1 MVRELY
7 NQRLDYLKSEIE
19 EMGKVS
25 QQMLD
30 KAIEA
35 LVELDTD
42 LSEKVIEM
50 DKAVDNYEYDVE
62 KATAHLLAL
71 QQPMAG
77 DLRLITASYKIAIDL
92 ERMSDFAVNI
102 AELVRKMEGEH
113 TIPLTEITT
122 IASIAQN
129 MLANSIKSYVEE
141 DADLAKATAA
151 EDDSV
156 DKLFYSTWEKMVN
169 LMIEDSVVIPNAV
182 DLIFVLRYLERIA
195 DHACNICESVVYMA
209 TNQRMDLN

>member
-1 MVRELY
+1 MVRERY
-7 NQRLDYLKSEIE
+7 IERLDYLKSEIE

-25 QQMLD
+25 GEMLASSI
-30 KAIEA
+30 KALETLDIE
-35 LVELDTD
+35 

-50 DKAVDNYEYDVE
+50 DTAVDNYEYDVE

-102 AELVRKMEGEH
+102 AELVKKIEGEH
-113 TIPLTEITT
+113 AIPLSEINT
-122 IASIAQN
+122 IASITQN
-129 MLANSIKSYVEE
+129 MLSNSIKAYSEA
-141 DADLAKATAA
+141 DAELAKVTAA
-151 EDDSV
+151 EDEKV
-156 DKLFYSTWEKMVN
+156 DKLFYSTWEKLVKM
-169 LMIEDSVVIPNAV
+169 MIDDAILIPNAV

-195 DHACNICESVVYMA
+195 DHACNICESVVYMV
-209 TNQRMDLN
+209 TNQRPNLN

>member
-1 MVRELY
+1 MVRERY
-7 NQRLDYLKSEIE
+7 IERLDYLKSEIE

-25 QQMLD
+25 GEMLASSI
-30 KAIEA
+30 KALETLDIE
-35 LVELDTD
+35 

-50 DKAVDNYEYDVE
+50 DTAVDNYEYDVE

-102 AELVRKMEGEH
+102 AELVKKIEGENS
-113 TIPLTEITT
+113 IPLSEITT
-122 IASIAQN
+122 IASITQN
-129 MLANSIKSYVEE
+129 MLTNSIKAYAEA
-141 DADLAKATAA
+141 DAELAKATAA
-151 EDDSV
+151 EDEKV

-169 LMIEDSVVIPNAV
+169 MMIDDAILIPNAV

-195 DHACNICESVVYMA
+195 DHACNICESVVYMV
-209 TNQRMDLN
+209 TNQRPNLN

>member
-1 MVRELY
+1 MVRERY
-7 NQRLDYLKSEIE
+7 VERLDYLKSEIE

-25 QQMLD
+25 GEMLASSIQALETLD
-30 KAIEA
+30 IE
-35 LVELDTD
+35 

-50 DKAVDNYEYDVE
+50 DEAVDNYEYDVE

-102 AELVRKMEGEH
+102 AEIVKKIEGEH
-113 TIPLTEITT
+113 TIPLSEIST

-129 MLANSIKSYVEE
+129 MLSNSIKAYA
-141 DADLAKATAA
+141 DADAELAKETAA
-151 EDDSV
+151 EDEKV
-156 DKLFYSTWEKMVN
+156 DKLFYSTWEKLVKM
-169 LMIEDSVVIPNAV
+169 MIDDAILIPNAV

-195 DHACNICESVVYMA
+195 DHACNICESVVYMV
-209 TNQRMDLN
+209 TNQRPNLN

>member
-1 MVRELY
+1 MVRERY
-7 NQRLDYLKSEIE
+7 IERLDYLKSEIE

-25 QQMLD
+25 GEMLASSI
-30 KAIEA
+30 KALETLDIE
-35 LVELDTD
+35 

-50 DKAVDNYEYDVE
+50 DTAVDNYEYDVE

-102 AELVRKMEGEH
+102 AELVKKIEGENA
-113 TIPLTEITT
+113 IPLSEITT
-122 IASIAQN
+122 IASITQN
-129 MLANSIKSYVEE
+129 MLTNSIKAYA
-141 DADLAKATAA
+141 DADAELAKATAV
-151 EDDSV
+151 EDEKV
-156 DKLFYSTWEKMVN
+156 DKLFYSTWEKLVKM
-169 LMIEDSVVIPNAV
+169 MIDDAILIPNAV

-195 DHACNICESVVYMA
+195 DHACNICESVVYMV
-209 TNQRMDLN
+209 TNQRPNLN

>member
-25 QQMLD
+25 QEMLVSSI
-30 KAIEA
+30 KALET
-35 LVELDTD
+35 LDTK

-50 DKAVDNYEYDVE
+50 DEAVDNYEYDVE

-71 QQPMAG
+71 QQPMAC

-102 AELVRKMEGEH
+102 AELVKKMEGEH
-113 TIPLTEITT
+113 TIPLTEIST
-122 IASIAQN
+122 IATIAQD
-129 MLANSIKSYVEE
+129 MLEKSIRAYAEE
-141 DADLAKATAA
+141 DAELAKTTAA
-151 EDDSV
+151 EDDKV
-156 DKLFYSTWEKMVN
+156 DKMFYSSWEKMVN
-169 LMIEDSVVIPNAV
+169 MMIDDSILIPNAV

-195 DHACNICESVVYMA
+195 DHACNICESVVYIV
-209 TNQRMDLN
+209 TNQRMNLN

>member
-1 MVRELY
+1 MVREIY

-35 LVELDTD
+35 LVELDTE

-102 AELVRKMEGEH
+102 AEIVRKMEGEH

-129 MLANSIKSYVEE
+129 MLANSIKSYAEE
-141 DADLAKATAA
+141 DADLAKATAS

-169 LMIEDSVVIPNAV
+169 LMIEDSIVIPNAV

>member
-1 MVRELY
+1 MVRERY
-7 NQRLDYLKSEIE
+7 IERLDYLRSEIE

-25 QQMLD
+25 QEMLAISI
-30 KAIEA
+30 KALETLDIELA
-35 LVELDTD
+35 
-42 LSEKVIEM
+42 EKVIEM
-50 DKAVDNYEYDVE
+50 DTAVDNYEYDVE

-102 AELVRKMEGEH
+102 AELVKKIEGEH
-113 TIPLTEITT
+113 TIQLSEITT
-122 IASIAQN
+122 IASITED
-129 MLANSIKSYVEE
+129 MIANCIKAYAES
-141 DADLAKATAA
+141 DAELAKATAA
-151 EDDSV
+151 EDEKV

-169 LMIEDSVVIPNAV
+169 MMIDDAILIPNAV

-195 DHACNICESVVYMA
+195 DHACNICESVVYMV
-209 TNQRMDLN
+209 TNQRPNLN

>member
-1 MVRELY
+1 MVRERY
-7 NQRLDYLKSEIE
+7 IERLEYLKSEIE

-25 QQMLD
+25 REMLVNSI
-30 KAIEA
+30 KALETLDIE
-35 LVELDTD
+35 

-50 DKAVDNYEYDVE
+50 DTAVDNYEYDVE

-102 AELVRKMEGEH
+102 AELVKKIEGEH
-113 TIPLTEITT
+113 TIPLTEINT
-122 IASIAQN
+122 IASITQDMISN
-129 MLANSIKSYVEE
+129 CIKAYADR
-141 DADLAKATAA
+141 DAELAKATAA
-151 EDDSV
+151 EDEKV
-156 DKLFYSTWEKMVN
+156 DKLFYSTWEKLVN
-169 LMIEDSVVIPNAV
+169 MMIDDAVLIPNAV

-209 TNQRMDLN
+209 TNQRLDLN